1 MDIIAWSNNFAYGV
15 GLLATD
21 GCLSSDNRHIEFS
34 SKDKERVANFK
45 ECFRITN
52 RITLKRRG
60 TFPKTQC
67 YRVQFGNVKLYDFLI
82 KIGLYPHKSHTL
94 RELKI
99 PKKFFADF
107 LRGVIDGDGCIDY
120 FMHSESEEKQFR
132 IRIASASRNFFEWLS
147 YMLSGLLHIKR
158 NIQCTSKYCQL
169 CYYKKAFRRLVKFIY
184 LGPNIIFIK
193 RKRLVAELLEKREW

>member
-1 MDIIAWSNNFAYGV
+1 MDIVTWSNNFAYGI

-34 SKDKERVANFK
+34 SKDKEQVANFK

-82 KIGLYPHKSHTL
+82 KIGLHPHKSHTL

-120 FMHSESEEKQFR
+120 FMHPESKEKQFR
-132 IRIASASRNFFEWLS
+132 IRIASASRNFLEWLS
-147 YMLSGLLHIKR
+147 YMLSGLLHIKG
-158 NIQCTSKYCQL
+158 NM
-169 CYYKKAFRRLVKFIY
+169 
-184 LGPNIIFIK
+184 
-193 RKRLVAELLEKREW
+193 